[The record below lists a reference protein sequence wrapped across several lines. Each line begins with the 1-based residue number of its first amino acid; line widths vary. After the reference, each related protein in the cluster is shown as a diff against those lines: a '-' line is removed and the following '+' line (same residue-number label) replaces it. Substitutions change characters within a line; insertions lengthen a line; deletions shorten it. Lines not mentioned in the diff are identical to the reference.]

1 MKKTY
6 KVKYK
11 HGLVGDAI
19 VVASNRNEAIKEA
32 YALCLYYISS
42 IPLNFKMSDI
52 IQSIEPTDINPG
64 APGYKYRAVVE
75 VENLSESFENT

>member
-11 HGLVGDAI
+11 HGLVGDSI
-19 VVASNRNEAIKEA
+19 VVASNRREAIKEA
-32 YALCLYYISS
+32 YALCLFYTCS
-42 IPLNFKMSDI
+42 IPSNFKMSDI

-64 APGYKYRAVVE
+64 TPGYQYRAVVE
-75 VENLSESFENT
+75 VENLSESFENV

>member
-19 VVASNRNEAIKEA
+19 IVASNRREAIKEA
-32 YALCLYYISS
+32 YALCLFYTNCISS
-42 IPLNFKMSDI
+42 NFKISDI
-52 IQSIEPTDINPG
+52 IQSVEPTDINPG
-64 APGYKYRAVVE
+64 TPDYRSRAVVE
-75 VENLSESFENT
+75 VENLSESVEKT